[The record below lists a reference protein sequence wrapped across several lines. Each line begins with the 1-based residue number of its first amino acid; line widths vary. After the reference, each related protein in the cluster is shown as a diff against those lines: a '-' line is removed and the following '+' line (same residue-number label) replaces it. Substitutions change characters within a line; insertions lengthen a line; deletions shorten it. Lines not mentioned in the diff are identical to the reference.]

1 MAPTPDTSPGRTRE
15 FSSMA
20 VLSYGGESTVAPAV
34 AQADR
39 QLAASLRALA
49 QKQSGKEA
57 FSAFLRKEESAS
69 YSSLTLEGDK
79 AAFGA
84 GAAHLNED
92 GGIVLDENARPELKA
107 IHNEGA
113 SLLEITSK
121 VHDYLLILAAG
132 DDRKQ
137 EERFKQMREQG
148 RRHLE
153 GITLTQ
159 LRQEALDY
167 ILADPSFQAMF
178 PELSQIPRS
187 QRQKYIEAV
196 LLRDPDLR
204 VLYSR
209 NLQRIQEEIL
219 KLPEVKVDERLEQ
232 LERQKKENKT
242 NLEDGI
248 DGAIDV
254 LDRKYQGIFTKD
266 ELTEIVKTSYNL
278 DDAIDTIKQK
288 LLERRVGRVQ
298 EVIKFLGI
306 DNEIEKTKT
315 SLDNKDEQLMQARN
329 KDPAATE
336 SIKDEIKNLKESLGK
351 LEEQKEKWSND
362 VDLKQQV
369 NTYND
374 ILKLLD
380 TTRGQTSEF
389 IQSLKKALEA
399 QNGINGLERQIKKLP
414 AFKDRQRSERERLA
428 AESRILGRLERVWGE
443 TVAELMLKR
452 YDEMTKL
459 EQQRLAK
466 EAEELRKKQEYEAAQ
481 DVEKVRG
488 VIRTRWIEY
497 NESSRSRIL
506 HQHNI
511 GEDMRFLAYAAS
523 GEEGVKRL
531 LLREAI
537 GREITVIKLDEN
549 GKEIIDP
556 LTGQPETEPFQW
568 DNVPLSRLS
577 EHDRKILDTVY
588 TTLGKEFKT
597 KLFTDYYLA
606 RSCITD
612 RTLGMKIFGR
622 YIFEASIGEL
632 AFRQHEWELLH
643 QNFGADLESALKSS
657 REAQGWLD
665 RMKREGIVPGF
676 KLKWLIYL
684 LILLGLGSAIPGLGI
699 GGAAKAAGIG
709 VGSAA
714 GIGALTGEAH

>member
-209 NLQRIQEEIL
+209 NLQSIHDEIL
-219 KLPEVKVDERLEQ
+219 KLPEIKGGEKTTQ
-232 LERQKKENKT
+232 LEAQKKEKET

-248 DGAIDV
+248 ARTVRV
-254 LDRKYQGIFTKD
+254 LERKYPGLITEVRIREIVNSSYSLQDAITTIETELLREKVPRADEVREYLGIGGEVKDREAKKQQIINALQGRAPAAGSLQD
-266 ELTEIVKTSYNL
+266 TEITRLNQEIDGLKNRRTALSG
-278 DDAIDTIKQK
+278 DAT
-288 LLERRVGRVQ
+288 LQ
-298 EVIKFLGI
+298 E
-306 DNEIEKTKT
+306 
-315 SLDNKDEQLMQARN
+315 
-329 KDPAATE
+329 
-336 SIKDEIKNLKESLGK
+336 
-351 LEEQKEKWSND
+351 
-362 VDLKQQV
+362 QV
-369 NTYND
+369 RTY
-374 ILKLLD
+374 
-380 TTRGQTSEF
+380 QE
-389 IQSLKKALEA
+389 IQSLLRPAQGESNEFVQSLNGALVARSSIET
-399 QNGINGLERQIKKLP
+399 LESQIRRLP
-414 AFKDRQRSERERLA
+414 ESKDRQRSERERLA

-523 GEEGVKRL
+523 GEEGVRRL

-556 LTGQPETEPFQW
+556 LTGQPETETLPW
-568 DNVPLSRLS
+568 DDVPLSRLS

-612 RTLGMKIFGR
+612 RTLGMRIFGR

-632 AFRQHEWELLH
+632 AFRQHEWELLR
-643 QNFGADLESALKSS
+643 QNFGVDLESALKSS